1 MENSPSGSGRRRS
14 LALIVAIACLVP
26 ALIVRMSGA
35 HPTPETGLLLFGV
48 AVLASSFILTWA
60 AEVAQLDIS
69 GGLALALVALIAVL
83 PEYAVDAYFAFHA
96 GSEPSYV
103 GLATANMTGANRL
116 LLGVAWPLVLF
127 AAWWASRR
135 QGQRVNSIELEPDNR
150 TEIGFLFVACVV
162 AFALP
167 FLGSIATWFGLVL
180 AAWFV
185 FYMVRVAKKEP
196 EEPHLIGTAAWIA
209 TRPVGAR
216 RAQVIGMFVLATVS
230 ILLCA
235 EPFAHSL
242 VDTGTQLGIDK
253 FFLVQWVAPFASEA
267 PEFVIV
273 VLLALRGNAPSGM
286 SALVSSKVNQWT
298 LLIGT
303 LPIAYGLG
311 GGSWAGLPLGARQKE
326 EVLLTAAQSLFG
338 VALLLKLRFPQWGAV
353 ALLALFA
360 VQFAWHDTT
369 GHYVMTGVYMALSV
383 ALLIRDRSSLGAIVR
398 APFESLPSTESRA
411 H

>member
-1 MENSPSGSGRRRS
+1 MQNTTSRRG
-14 LALIVAIACLVP
+14 LPLYFAAGCLVP
-26 ALIVRMSGA
+26 ALAVRITGG
-35 HPTPETGLLLFGV
+35 HLTPEVGLLLFGV

-96 GSEPSYV
+96 GTEPSYV

-116 LLGVAWPLVLF
+116 LLGVAWPVVLF
-127 AAWWASRR
+127 AAWWAGRR
-135 QGQRVNSIELEPDNR
+135 EGNRVTSVALEADNR
-150 TEIGFLFVACVV
+150 TEIGFLFIACVV

-185 FYMVRVAKKEP
+185 FYMVRVARKDP

-209 TRPVGAR
+209 ARPERAR
-216 RAQVIGMFVLATVS
+216 RTQVVALFLLATVS

-273 VLLALRGNAPSGM
+273 VLLALRGNAPSGL

-311 GGSWAGLPLGARQKE
+311 GGSWSGLPLGARQKE

-338 VALLLKLRFPQWGAV
+338 VALLLKLRFPQWGALT
-353 ALLALFA
+353 LLGLFL
-360 VQFAWHDTT
+360 VQFAWHDST
-369 GHYVMTGVYMALSV
+369 GHHVMTGVYLALSV
-383 ALLIRDRSSLGAIVR
+383 FLILRDRAALRGIVS
-398 APFESLPSTESRA
+398 APFRPVTSTRSVSQ
-411 H
+411 

>member
-1 MENSPSGSGRRRS
+1 MQTSRARRGLPLL
-14 LALIVAIACLVP
+14 LALAGITP
-26 ALIVRMSGA
+26 ALVVRLSAA
-35 HPTPETGLLLFGV
+35 HLAPEMGLAIFGV
-48 AVLASSFILTWA
+48 AVLAASFILTWA
-60 AEVAQLDIS
+60 AEVSQLDIS

-96 GSEPSYV
+96 GTDPTYV

-116 LLGVAWPLVLF
+116 LLGVAWPMVLF
-127 AAWWASRR
+127 AAWWAARR
-135 QGQRVNSIELEPDNR
+135 EGRRETSIELEHDNR
-150 TEIGFLFVACVV
+150 TEIGFLLVACIV

-167 FLGSIATWFGLVL
+167 LLGSITTWFGLGL

-185 FYMVRVAKKEP
+185 FYMVRVARKEP
-196 EEPHLIGTAAWIA
+196 EEPHLIGTAEWIA
-209 TRPVGAR
+209 TRAATAR
-216 RAQVIGMFVLATVS
+216 RRTVVALFIAATVT

-242 VDTGTQLGIDK
+242 VDTGTDLGIDK

-273 VLLALRGNAPSGM
+273 VLLALRGNAPSGL

-311 GGSWAGLPLGARQKE
+311 GGSWSGLPLGARQKE

-338 VALLLKLRFPQWGAV
+338 VALLLQLRFPRWGAV
-353 ALLALFA
+353 TLLGLFA
-360 VQFAWHDTT
+360 VQFVWHDTT
-369 GHYVMTGVYMALSV
+369 GHYVMTAVYIAVSLGLFV
-383 ALLIRDRSSLGAIVR
+383 RDRATLAGFLR
-398 APFESLPSTESRA
+398 APFARSVSGATSSS
-411 H
+411 

>member
-1 MENSPSGSGRRRS
+1 MYF
-14 LALIVAIACLVP
+14 ALVCLIP
-26 ALIVRMSGA
+26 ALAIRLTGS
-35 HPTPETGLLLFGV
+35 HPTPETGLFLFGV

-116 LLGVAWPLVLF
+116 LLGVAWPMVLF
-127 AAWWASRR
+127 AAWWAARR
-135 QGQRVNSIELEPDNR
+135 EGQRSTSIELESDNR
-150 TEIGFLFVACVV
+150 TEIGFLLIACIV

-167 FLGSIATWFGLVL
+167 LLGSIATWFGLIL
-180 AAWFV
+180 AAWFG

-209 TRPVGAR
+209 TRPERAR
-216 RAQVIGMFVLATVS
+216 RLQVTVMFLLATLS

-273 VLLALRGNAPSGM
+273 VLLALRGNAPSGL

-311 GGSWAGLPLGARQKE
+311 GGSWSGLPLGARQKE

-338 VALLLKLRFPQWGAV
+338 VALLVKLRFPQWGALT
-353 ALLALFA
+353 LLGLFL

-369 GHYVMTGVYMALSV
+369 GHYVMTGLYLALSLV
-383 ALLIRDRSSLGAIVR
+383 LLVRDRHSMRGVVL
-398 APFESLPSTESRA
+398 APFRA
-411 H
+411 QAQSDAVTS

>member
-1 MENSPSGSGRRRS
+1 M
-14 LALIVAIACLVP
+14 
-26 ALIVRMSGA
+26 
-35 HPTPETGLLLFGV
+35 
-48 AVLASSFILTWA
+48 
-60 AEVAQLDIS
+60 
-69 GGLALALVALIAVL
+69 ALIAVL

-116 LLGVAWPLVLF
+116 LLGVAWPMVLF
-127 AAWWASRR
+127 AAWWAARR
-135 QGQRVNSIELEPDNR
+135 EGQRATSIELESDNR
-150 TEIGFLFVACVV
+150 TEIGFLLIACIV

-167 FLGSIATWFGLVL
+167 FLGSIATWFGLLL

-185 FYMVRVAKKEP
+185 FYMVRVARKDP

-209 TRPVGAR
+209 TRPERAR
-216 RAQVIGMFVLATVS
+216 RVQVTVMFLLATFS

-273 VLLALRGNAPSGM
+273 VLLALRGNAPSGL

-338 VALLLKLRFPQWGAV
+338 VALLLTLRFPKWGALT
-353 ALLALFA
+353 LLGLFL

-369 GHYVMTGVYMALSV
+369 GHYVMTGVYLALSFV
-383 ALLIRDRSSLGAIVR
+383 LLVRDRHSLRGIVR
-398 APFESLPSTESRA
+398 APFQATSPTNEVNS
-411 H
+411 

>member
-1 MENSPSGSGRRRS
+1 MENTSPRRGFP
-14 LALIVAIACLVP
+14 LYFAVLCLVP
-26 ALIVRMSGA
+26 ALAVRVTGS

-116 LLGVAWPLVLF
+116 LLGVAWPMVLF
-127 AAWWASRR
+127 AAWWAARR
-135 QGQRVNSIELEPDNR
+135 EGQRATSIELEPDNR
-150 TEIGFLFVACVV
+150 TEIGFLLIACIV

-167 FLGSIATWFGLVL
+167 FLGSIATWFGLLL
-180 AAWFV
+180 ASWFV
-185 FYMVRVAKKEP
+185 FYMVRVARKDP

-209 TRPVGAR
+209 ERPERAR
-216 RAQVIGMFVLATVS
+216 RGQVLAMFLLATIS

-338 VALLLKLRFPQWGAV
+338 VALLLKLRFPQWGALS
-353 ALLALFA
+353 LLGLFL

-369 GHYVMTGVYMALSV
+369 GHYVMTGVYLALSFV
-383 ALLIRDRSSLGAIVR
+383 LLVRDRASVGGIVS
-398 APFESLPSTESRA
+398 APFRSATPVREMNS
-411 H
+411 

>member
-1 MENSPSGSGRRRS
+1 MENTSSRRGVP
-14 LALIVAIACLVP
+14 LYVALVCLIP
-26 ALIVRMSGA
+26 ALAIRLTGS
-35 HPTPETGLLLFGV
+35 HPTPETGLFLFGV

-116 LLGVAWPLVLF
+116 LLGVAWPMVLF
-127 AAWWASRR
+127 AAWWAARR
-135 QGQRVNSIELEPDNR
+135 EGQRSTSIELESDNR
-150 TEIGFLFVACVV
+150 TEIGFLLIACIV

-167 FLGSIATWFGLVL
+167 LLGSIATWFGLVL

-209 TRPVGAR
+209 TRPERAR
-216 RAQVIGMFVLATVS
+216 RLQVTAMFLLATLS

-273 VLLALRGNAPSGM
+273 VLLALRGNAPSGL

-338 VALLLKLRFPQWGAV
+338 VALLVKLRFPQWGALT
-353 ALLALFA
+353 LLGLFL

-369 GHYVMTGVYMALSV
+369 GHYVMTGVYLALSLV
-383 ALLIRDRSSLGAIVR
+383 LLVRDRRSMRGVVL
-398 APFESLPSTESRA
+398 APFRA
-411 H
+411 QIQSDEVTS

>member
-1 MENSPSGSGRRRS
+1 M
-14 LALIVAIACLVP
+14 A
-26 ALIVRMSGA
+26 
-35 HPTPETGLLLFGV
+35 
-48 AVLASSFILTWA
+48 
-60 AEVAQLDIS
+60 

-96 GSEPSYV
+96 GTDPSYV

-116 LLGVAWPLVLF
+116 LLGVAWPMVLF
-127 AAWWASRR
+127 AAWWAARR
-135 QGQRVNSIELEPDNR
+135 EGRRETSIELEHDNR
-150 TEIGFLFVACVV
+150 TEIGFLLVACIV

-167 FLGSIATWFGLVL
+167 LLGSIATWFGLGL

-185 FYMVRVAKKEP
+185 FYMVRVARKEP
-196 EEPHLIGTAAWIA
+196 EEPHLIGTAEWIA
-209 TRPVGAR
+209 TRAATAR
-216 RAQVIGMFVLATVS
+216 RRTVVALFIAATVT

-242 VDTGTQLGIDK
+242 VDTGTDLGIDK

-273 VLLALRGNAPSGM
+273 VLLALRGNAPSGL

-311 GGSWAGLPLGARQKE
+311 GGSWSGLPLGARQKE

-338 VALLLKLRFPQWGAV
+338 VALLLQLRFPRWGAV
-353 ALLALFA
+353 TLLGLFA
-360 VQFAWHDTT
+360 VQFVWHDTT
-369 GHYVMTGVYMALSV
+369 GHYVMTAVYIAVSLGLFV
-383 ALLIRDRSSLGAIVR
+383 RDRATLAGFLR
-398 APFESLPSTESRA
+398 APFARSVSGTTSSS
-411 H
+411 